1 MSQTLID
8 LERMYSDEVKRN
20 TQEMFDNLY
29 HRFNKNIL
37 MMLDSKK
44 PRTQYTDKG
53 RLEPRRAYRYK
64 FSNQLFKQNQNIP
77 TGDTTLLFLIDGSQ
91 SMGNNN
97 RIGKCSAIASAFGK
111 SINDVT
117 KNELKF
123 EVFVKHAPAVWDEN
137 YGGSFV
143 SLTKVASNVGKSYSD
158 FSKLLRLNTNSP
170 FSRDGESVGSYT
182 SEFSV
187 LPALREYM
195 AKNLTTKNAIV
206 VNLTDGEAYCT
217 LGSGTGFNN
226 YENGLMRTKY
236 LSQIPH
242 TTVIVDGGMSEKFI
256 AEAYGQNVIQCKDH
270 NFVPQLF
277 KTFMSMLEAQYE

>member
-8 LERMYSDEVKRN
+8 LERMYSDEVKRD

-91 SMGNNN
+91 SMGNYN
-97 RIGKCSAIASAFGK
+97 RIGKCAAIASAFGK

-143 SLTKVASNVGKSYSD
+143 SLAKVASNVGKSYSD

-217 LGSGTGFNN
+217 LGRGTGFNN

-242 TTVIVDGGMSEKFI
+242 TTVIVDGGMRENFI

>member
-1 MSQTLID
+1 MPQTTID
-8 LERMYSDEVKRN
+8 LEAMYDECVKPS
-20 TQEMFDNLY
+20 TQEMFDTLY

-64 FSNQLFKQNQNIP
+64 FSNQLFKQNQDIP
-77 TGDTTLLFLIDGSQ
+77 TGDTTLLFLIDGSN
-91 SMGNNN
+91 SMNGRN

-123 EVFVKHAPAVWDEN
+123 EVFVKHAPAIYDEN
-137 YGGSFV
+137 YGGNFV
-143 SLTKVASNVGKSYSD
+143 TLTKVASNVGKAHND
-158 FSKLLRLNTNSP
+158 FSKLLKLNTFSP
-170 FSRDGESVGSYT
+170 FVHGNRGSVASYT
-182 SEFSV
+182 SEFAV

-206 VNLTDGEAYCT
+206 VNLTDGAAYCSVGDDT
-217 LGSGTGFNN
+217 FGNA
-226 YENGLMRTKY
+226 ENGMMRTKY

-242 TTVIVDGGMSEKFI
+242 TTVIVEGNMSGKVI
-256 AEAYGQNVIQCKDH
+256 SDVYGQNVIQCSDS